1 MSGALDFQHEIT
13 KQNSLNNAYSQP
25 VYVTKVEVNGGNNFS
40 RQFFAKL
47 LAPVAEKSDYTLAQ
61 LLAQVNKCRDNLTK
75 TRVFLNIVPS
85 LHIDYTHPVPSAK
98 SYNLDKSL
106 LTKVVFDLEGNEER
120 IGEVSLG
127 FNTEEN
133 LAVNLGYFNNNFNRN
148 AELVQIDVNYRPYK
162 PSEHLILRIRL
173 ESALRDPSFKFVT
186 DLYNNHENNQSW
198 QSSSAKSLGGLI
210 GIKYS
215 NTKNTMALFTGLG
228 LRRRCLYDFDEQ
240 NTSSRVKSFG
250 GDYLKSSLV
259 NELKYSTVDYLGSAL
274 PSCGASLSISNEI
287 ASEQNQ
293 QNLYQKPASWIKLTS
308 ALDIYKSFGNNTYTT
323 NLFAEVGNIS
333 SADSSRVHVTDL
345 FYLGGFGSFPGF
357 SRNSVQVNGGTQFY
371 KAGATLYSRLPFA
384 KKIDNDVNP
393 LRCFVTGMVGNVSDN
408 ILKESGVFSTGV
420 GLRYFNKWVKLD
432 AGYYLALR
440 FDSEHDIGVRDG
452 FQFEVSIGGV
462 SQGQ

>member
-1 MSGALDFQHEIT
+1 MSGTLDFQHEIL
-13 KQNSLNNAYSQP
+13 KQNSLNNAHSQP

-40 RQFFAKL
+40 RQFFGKL

-61 LLAQVNKCRDNLTK
+61 LLAQVNECRDNLQK
-75 TRVFLNIVPS
+75 TRVFLSIVPS
-85 LHIDYTHPVPSAK
+85 LHIDYTHPTPSTK

-106 LTKVVFDLEGNEER
+106 LTKVVFDLEGNEQKV
-120 IGEVSLG
+120 GEVSLG

-162 PSEHLILRIRL
+162 PSEHLTLNISL
-173 ESALRDPSFKFVT
+173 ESALKDPSFKFVT
-186 DLYNNHENNQSW
+186 NLYNTHENNQTW

-210 GIKYS
+210 GIKYN
-215 NTKNTMALFTGLG
+215 NTKNTMSLFTGLG
-228 LRRRCLYDFDEQ
+228 LRRRSLYDIDEQ
-240 NTSSRVKSFG
+240 SASSAVKSFL
-250 GDYLKSSLV
+250 GDFLKSSFV
-259 NELKYSTVDYLGSAL
+259 SELKYCTLNYDGSSL
-274 PSCGASLSISNEI
+274 PSSGAKFSISSEFV
-287 ASEQNQ
+287 SEQNQ
-293 QNLYQKPASWIKLTS
+293 KNLNQKPAGWFKMTS
-308 ALDIYKSFGNNTYTT
+308 AIEIYKSFGNDTYTS
-323 NLFAEVGNIS
+323 NLFAEAGNIS
-333 SADSSRVHVTDL
+333 STDSSRVHVTDL

-408 ILKESGVFSTGV
+408 VMKESGVFSTGV

-440 FDSEHDIGVRDG
+440 LDSEHDIGVRDG

-462 SQGQ
+462 SQEQ